1 MLCFACLR
9 DTRAT
14 PKLVSVCPHRAI
26 LETDAFFVWYQHLR
40 SKLCDLYES
49 DLIFDKFQ
57 CAPNGGGSNVA
68 TGSYGNQ
75 FRCFDAATGVSDTFE
90 VTKDPQRLRRA
101 AKGVTSG
108 GVSSGKSISGGGGGR
123 GRSRPARERGEGGF
137 CRRRPEAKVLPPRL
151 RCWAPQPRPR
161 NPTSTQRCV
170 LYFLVFPKSLRLL
183 DALYAVHSRKS
194 HHYNKCTPESA
205 DCLLAVFKSP
215 SARLRRD

>member
-57 CAPNGGGSNVA
+57 CAPNAGGSNVA

-101 AKGVTSG
+101 AKGVTCG
-108 GVSSGKSISGGGGGR
+108 GVSSGKSISGGGGRAGSQSSSPR
-123 GRSRPARERGEGGF
+123 AGGGGFLSSSPRGESVASAASLLGASASPTQPDF
-137 CRRRPEAKVLPPRL
+137 NTKVR
-151 RCWAPQPRPR
+151 
-161 NPTSTQRCV
+161 
-170 LYFLVFPKSLRLL
+170 LVFSCISQIPPT
-183 DALYAVHSRKS
+183 A
-194 HHYNKCTPESA
+194 
-205 DCLLAVFKSP
+205 
-215 SARLRRD
+215 

>member
-108 GVSSGKSISGGGGGR
+108 GVSSGKSISGGGGRAGSHSSSPREGR
-123 GRSRPARERGEGGF
+123 GGIMTTTPRGE
-137 CRRRPEAKVLPPRL
+137 KD
-151 RCWAPQPRPR
+151 
-161 NPTSTQRCV
+161 PT
-170 LYFLVFPKSLRLL
+170 
-183 DALYAVHSRKS
+183 AA
-194 HHYNKCTPESA
+194 
-205 DCLLAVFKSP
+205 
-215 SARLRRD
+215 